1 MNIVSIG
8 FKIQIVFI
16 FFLYC
21 PVLYAEDWIFNID
34 HNVVNRAKFD
44 TENERDII
52 ELYQNNKL
60 ITKIPSFD
68 EDGGNRVEK
77 ILTRYDENNIIRVI
91 TRFPDRGHYK
101 IYYDIGFNKNR
112 NLFTLNKVS
121 FESQVWSSD
130 TDVTTIYCY
139 HQINQELNE
148 LMNDDDWFH
157 KIRPTYYGWENG
169 TVKGNCIVS
178 KKVVGYENS
187 YNIIMKSHL
196 FDKPDKNN
204 MTNMYLIKGDIVDLV
219 RSQNN
224 FYEVNY
230 TTKKNKIIKKWLH
243 CSAID
248 ACISD

>member
-8 FKIQIVFI
+8 FKVQIVFI

-68 EDGGNRVEK
+68 EDGGNRVK
-77 ILTRYDENNIIRVI
+77 NILTRYDENNILRVI

-112 NLFTLNKVS
+112 NLFMLNKVS
-121 FESQVWSSD
+121 FEIQEWSSQ
-130 TDVTTIYCY
+130 TDVSTIYCY

-148 LMNDDDWFH
+148 LMNDDWFH
-157 KIRPTYYGWENG
+157 KIRPTYYGWEDG

-187 YNIIMKSHL
+187 YNITMKSHL
-196 FDKPDKNN
+196 FDKPDINN

-224 FYEVNY
+224 FYEINY

-248 ACISD
+248 ACIKD

>member
-34 HNVVNRAKFD
+34 HNVVNRAKFNP
-44 TENERDII
+44 EI
-52 ELYQNNKL
+52 EKDFIKLYQNNKL

-68 EDGGNRVEK
+68 EDAGNHVEK

-91 TRFPDRGHYK
+91 THFPDRGHFK

-187 YNIIMKSHL
+187 YNIVMKSHL